1 MLDPVVNGALF
12 VVGLVALL
20 LAADRFTDAA
30 EKVGLALGFSPFI
43 IGMTIVAAGTSF
55 PELVAATLA
64 SLQNAPGIVV
74 GNVVGANLANIF
86 LILGLSAIVGRDLR
100 VDRELMRVDLPL
112 LVGSAFFLLVAVWNS
127 PFTRLEGLLAL
138 AGLAVYLHFTVSEK
152 EEAVGE
158 VVEDLEVV
166 SEEPVGARTYLVLV
180 ASLVVVFLAAQGVVT
195 AVTGLAS
202 QLGVGTELIA
212 ITVLS
217 VGTTLPELS
226 VTVVAARRGYNE
238 LAVGNITG
246 SNIFNAFAVMGIPS
260 LFGPLTVA
268 ESIRGFA
275 LPVMVLATLLYF
287 FITQDRTITRWE
299 GATLLLLYVLF
310 LVNLAGF
317 V

>member
-1 MLDPVVNGALF
+1 MAPLVVSVALF

-30 EKVGLALGFSPFI
+30 EKVGLSLGFSPFI

-64 SLQNAPGIVV
+64 SIQGVPGIVV

-86 LILGLSAIVGRDLR
+86 LILGLSAVVGRDLR
-100 VDRELMRVDLPL
+100 VNRELMRVDLPL

-152 EEAVGE
+152 EETVGE
-158 VVEDLEVV
+158 VVEDLEAVDT
-166 SEEPVGARTYLVLV
+166 ERVGARTYLVLG

-195 AVTGLAS
+195 AITALAG

-212 ITVLS
+212 VTVLS

-226 VTVVAARRGYNE
+226 VTVVAARRGYTE

-260 LFGPLTVA
+260 LFGPLTVG

-299 GATLLLLYVLF
+299 GASLLLLYVLF